1 MGILICVEQ
10 CSNRLRLVTLL
21 RAYLTCVELASQ
33 EVHILL
39 RGSDDL
45 INRLIQHLNTVLGV
59 LKGLVLNFRTGGL
72 KRDDAEANRG
82 KQ

>member
-1 MGILICVEQ
+1 MGILVCVKQ
-10 CSNRLRLVTLL
+10 RTNCLRLVSLL
-21 RAYLTCVELASQ
+21 RTYFPRIKLASQ

-39 RGSDDL
+39 RGSNDL

-72 KRDDAEANRG
+72 K
-82 KQ
+82 